1 MNTEESPYVRAW
13 RLLGGA
19 KRAEVSETAAPAAEP
34 QASPKRR
41 RKSVTKPLPAVHGAD
56 AKA

>member
-19 KRAEVSETAAPAAEP
+19 KQADASEAAALISQS
-34 QASPKRR
+34 QANPKRR
-41 RKSVTKPLPAVHGAD
+41 RKSVKKPLPDVHGAD
-56 AKA
+56 VRA